1 MITTLVT
8 HPRTFRTFVTGPQN
22 ALAYNAALT
31 VARAPGTVYN
41 PLLITGG
48 PGLGKTHLLHAIAAY
63 LVRRLNGAEPIVI
76 TGEAFAAAFDAHL
89 RRGAL
94 FAFRQRYRRA
104 GALLLDG
111 VAVLAG
117 HVAAAEELV
126 QTLDAV
132 QEAGR
137 QIVVAEGQG
146 SAALPDL
153 PPRLRG
159 RLRNSVVATL
169 TMPDEAIRLGILR
182 QMAASS
188 PAPLGDDVLAVLAR
202 HVRDSVHDL
211 EAAAAAL
218 ATEMTWGM
226 VITPARAAAVA
237 HETTRRARQA
247 RGQAQVEAVLGAVC
261 AYYGLDCPALLERN
275 RAMVVAQARQVAMY
289 LLREDG
295 GLPAT
300 HVGHV
305 LGRSHSTVL
314 HGHSR
319 VARALAAGDPLV
331 KAVLTDIRRSVRQS
345 RYA

>member
-1 MITTLVT
+1 MTPTLVT

-63 LVRRLNGAEPIVI
+63 LVRRLNGAEPVVI

-94 FAFRQRYRRA
+94 CAFRQRYRRA

-126 QTLDAV
+126 QTLDAM

-137 QIVVAEGQG
+137 QIVVADGQW
-146 SAALPDL
+146 SAALHDL

-159 RLRNSVVATL
+159 HLRNSVVATL
-169 TMPDEAIRLGILR
+169 TMPAFVKLK
-182 QMAASS
+182 
-188 PAPLGDDVLAVLAR
+188 
-202 HVRDSVHDL
+202 
-211 EAAAAAL
+211 
-218 ATEMTWGM
+218 AT
-226 VITPARAAAVA
+226 
-237 HETTRRARQA
+237 
-247 RGQAQVEAVLGAVC
+247 C
-261 AYYGLDCPALLERN
+261 
-275 RAMVVAQARQVAMY
+275 
-289 LLREDG
+289 
-295 GLPAT
+295 
-300 HVGHV
+300 
-305 LGRSHSTVL
+305 
-314 HGHSR
+314 
-319 VARALAAGDPLV
+319 
-331 KAVLTDIRRSVRQS
+331 
-345 RYA
+345 